1 MAERAGPEAALAA
14 WARRLGGKATAKA
27 LAGGTE
33 AFPLRVDAPGGRFVL
48 RRYTG
53 PGAAERAAAALA
65 AAGCAWRVG
74 LGPRP
79 VPTDAGAAWHA
90 EEGQGY
96 VWTLSRYLAGRP
108 RRRWSGLLPEEALAL
123 GEALAR
129 LHAALREL
137 PPDLAGPAVGGGG
150 EVRRRGRSD
159 DQVLHGDPSPGNV
172 LWRTVGGG
180 PARVAGFVDFDRV
193 DRGPVERDLARALVG
208 LPPWAGGG
216 GPTLAAALLAGYR
229 AGGGRVGGRRLRQ
242 GLETALAEGE
252 AWLAQARLTPAAR
265 RSAQRWLARA
275 RAVRLTELSL

>member
-1 MAERAGPEAALAA
+1 VAERQGCQAALTA
-14 WARRLGGKATAKA
+14 WSRLLGGEASAKP
-27 LAGGTE
+27 LAGGSE

-48 RRYTG
+48 RRYAG
-53 PGAAERAAAALA
+53 PQAAERAAAALA
-65 AAGCAWRVG
+65 AAGCAWRAG

-90 EEGQGY
+90 EEGQGC

-172 LWRTVGGG
+172 LWRAVRQG
-180 PARVAGFVDFDRV
+180 PAPVAGFVDFDRV

-208 LPPWAGGG
+208 LPPWAGSG
-216 GPTLAAALLAGYR
+216 GPALAAALLAGYR
-229 AGGGRVGGRRLRQ
+229 AGGGRVGARRLRE
-242 GLETALAEGE
+242 GLAVALAEGE
-252 AWLAQARLTPAAR
+252 AWLGAARLTPAAR
-265 RSAQRWLARA
+265 RKAERWLARA
-275 RAVRLTELSL
+275 RAVRMAELPL